1 MTESADVCT
10 EKEKVYETV
19 LLLGTTT
26 DTQDLTGKKLH
37 ICEMIPKQEKVL
49 SVLEQFIGTYEQ
61 IPPMY
66 SAIKVGGK
74 KLYELAREGKEIER
88 TPRKVNIQNI
98 EIIQI
103 SEKEVSMRVF
113 QVVKL
118 FHKLFLSP
126 LTYYK
131 VL

>member
-1 MTESADVCT
+1 MYHSL
-10 EKEKVYETV
+10 YV
-19 LLLGTTT
+19 LAVSYIP
-26 DTQDLTGKKLH
+26 H
-37 ICEMIPKQEKVL
+37 IQVSVQYRDREQEKVL

-103 SEKEVSMRVF
+103 SEKPTTLISSF
-113 QVVKL
+113 ISGFPFKS
-118 FHKLFLSP
+118 FFFATSK
-126 LTYYK
+126 TI
-131 VL
+131 